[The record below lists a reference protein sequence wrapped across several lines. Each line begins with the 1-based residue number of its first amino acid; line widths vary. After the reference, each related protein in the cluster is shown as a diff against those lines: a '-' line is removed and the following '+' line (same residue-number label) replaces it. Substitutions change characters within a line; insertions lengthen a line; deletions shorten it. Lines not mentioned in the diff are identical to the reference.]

1 MKLIASAKV
10 AGLAA
15 YFIGLSSNKDRF
27 TNTQAVANYIQSL
40 AVTRAGLKS
49 IFNGVPPSP

>member
-1 MKLIASAKV
+1 MKLIATAKV

-27 TNTQAVANYIQSL
+27 TNTQAVADYIQSL
-40 AVTRAGLKS
+40 AVVRVGLKG
-49 IFNGVPPSP
+49 IFNGVPPDP